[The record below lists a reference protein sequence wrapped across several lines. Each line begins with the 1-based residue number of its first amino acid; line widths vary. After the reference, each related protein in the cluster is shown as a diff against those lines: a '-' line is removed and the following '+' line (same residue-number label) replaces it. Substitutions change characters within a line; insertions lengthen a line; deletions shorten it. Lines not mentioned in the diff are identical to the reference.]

1 MLSCCLHQIT
11 VYHINYSL
19 NQVMLADPYCRETEL
34 SPEFP
39 VLTRNVF
46 GVVLLQCVALL
57 FHGLTCCAFRDAC
70 LRSLVGV
77 AFLSA

>member
-1 MLSCCLHQIT
+1 MLFTPNYRLPHQLLIEPGDAG
-11 VYHINYSL
+11 HS
-19 NQVMLADPYCRETEL
+19 PYCRETEL